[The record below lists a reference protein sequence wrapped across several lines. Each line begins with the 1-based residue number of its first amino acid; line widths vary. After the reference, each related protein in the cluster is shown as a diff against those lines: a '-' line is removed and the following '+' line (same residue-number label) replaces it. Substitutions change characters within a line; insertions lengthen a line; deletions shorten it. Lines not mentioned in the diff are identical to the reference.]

1 MGSQLLSSIPQECF
15 DVHVLRTL
23 KQHVARILTRPE
35 FQQTSNSA
43 RESIPEIIYALN
55 MTFQD
60 VEESWRVWRH
70 ERVRTVLQSGF
81 VYIRNRIT
89 SARWR
94 RNQGRSP
101 AAFQGVYQPFR
112 YVGTAKINPNDQP
125 WGWPSSNSTGSA
137 AQAAVYHLPVTE
149 TYGPVPSAS
158 SSDVQH
164 VQTTQ
169 PYPIANVPGRHGG
182 HAAQAGAQTGYDH
195 HPMHHQNYQSFTLPQ
210 AASAGTPEYRPP
222 PGPPPNWQPQRQQQ
236 QPTPPHNG
244 AATPVPSSPLL
255 SPEVAAAVEVA
266 TRYLEAVNKAV
277 NVCIELNAI

>member
-1 MGSQLLSSIPQECF
+1 
-15 DVHVLRTL
+15 
-23 KQHVARILTRPE
+23 
-35 FQQTSNSA
+35 
-43 RESIPEIIYALN
+43 

-112 YVGTAKINPNDQP
+112 YVGTAKITPNDQS
-125 WGWPSSNSTGSA
+125 WGWPPSNSTGSV
-137 AQAAVYHLPVTE
+137 AQAAVYHQPE
-149 TYGPVPSAS
+149 TYRTVPSAS
-158 SSDVQH
+158 FSDVQH

-169 PYPIANVPGRHGG
+169 LYPIVNVPGRHGG
-182 HAAQAGAQTGYDH
+182 HAAQAGAQTGHGH
-195 HPMHHQNYQSFTLPQ
+195 HPTHHYQPFTSPQ
-210 AASAGTPEYRPP
+210 AASAGTPEFRPP
-222 PGPPPNWQPQRQQQ
+222 PGPPPNWQPQRQQS
-236 QPTPPHNG
+236 TPPHNG

-255 SPEVAAAVEVA
+255 SPDVAAAVEVA